1 MPLTRMSPFQG
12 TTVELEFQDSEGKCY
27 ITRAQRH
34 VPKFLFDTS
43 ISSPAQSEP
52 HAVAPTCRET
62 EIPARNR
69 RNGHSLLADSGQGDI
84 AKVRLETHAGNQNAL
99 LSQESRSIWPGPE
112 AEGSMKAEE
121 DIHTVRMDAHAHV
134 RVQDIIFRERLLA
147 EELKIVKEE
156 TVSQTKLE
164 AEARMRLQR
173 ENEALR
179 KVPLLLDT

>member
-1 MPLTRMSPFQG
+1 MPLTRKSPFQG

-62 EIPARNR
+62 ATPARNR
-69 RNGHSLLADSGQGDI
+69 RNGHSLLAVSGQGDS
-84 AKVRLETHAGNQNAL
+84 AKVRLETHAGNQNAF